1 MRWSG
6 YTSLKFEIGGQM
18 RHVICCISVLVLGS
32 SLVGCGQS
40 GALQLP
46 SDSNYDKRAKYLLY
60 PKNTQIND
68 IIFGVDKNKLYQLN
82 ISAFVAGALKYKN
95 TINI

>member
-1 MRWSG
+1 
-6 YTSLKFEIGGQM
+6 M

-60 PKNTQIND
+60 PN
-68 IIFGVDKNKLYQLN
+68 VE
-82 ISAFVAGALKYKN
+82 SAQEKEQVQTTESVEQQTTTESKSS
-95 TINI
+95 TP